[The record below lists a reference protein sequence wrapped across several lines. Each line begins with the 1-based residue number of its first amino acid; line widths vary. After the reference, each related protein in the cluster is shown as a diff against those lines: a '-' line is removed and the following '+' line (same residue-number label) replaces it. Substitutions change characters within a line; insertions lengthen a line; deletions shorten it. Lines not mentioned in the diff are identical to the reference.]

1 MTQRYNWAY
10 DKRESRQEYLED
22 RITQMGH
29 DPDQYRMWHAE
40 LEALKAQK
48 EKEKWPG
55 QWGDK
60 TTRQQWNKI
69 EYAIG
74 RKLTNATDGQLA
86 HAAQA
91 LKKEVKRR
99 AKARKQIREKHLK
112 AKIAKLAADGYQ
124 PLQKAGKEV
133 RRVITE
139 HKIFPDLD
147 ANRPYENEIKS
158 MVLATNAFRTYQPMR
173 TGVLVAEKITSA
185 GNDAI
190 YVQPKALLCFVI
202 NRMQDKIAEEEEAR
216 KEVERR
222 QQQLKEWEELQKARS
237 AQVAKDWYQ
246 QMEEKNGK
254 WKKALIAHEAIKNEA
269 NRAKMH
275 EVAMQTQVLLAER
288 KLDNVIVAIEKPTQ
302 CLPSADQE
310 EQNG

>member
-1 MTQRYNWAY
+1 MSQRYNWAY
-10 DKRESRQEYLED
+10 DRREARQEYLED

-60 TTRQQWNKI
+60 TTRQQWSKI
-69 EYAIG
+69 EHAIG

-112 AKIAKLAADGYQ
+112 ARIEKLTADGYQ
-124 PLQKAGKEV
+124 PLPKAGKEV

-139 HKIFPDLD
+139 HKIFPDIE

-158 MVLATNAFRTYQPMR
+158 MVLATNAFRSYQPMR

-185 GNDAI
+185 GNDTI
-190 YVQPKALLCFVI
+190 YVQPKVLLCFVI

-222 QQQLKEWEELQKARS
+222 QQELKEWEEKQKARS

-254 WKKALIAHEAIKNEA
+254 WKSALTAHEAKKREA
-269 NRAKMH
+269 KRAKMI
-275 EVAMQTQVLLAER
+275 EVAMQTQCLLAER
-288 KLDNVIVAIEKPTQ
+288 KLDSVIVPIERPTQ
-302 CLPSADQE
+302 PLPNADQE

>member
-1 MTQRYNWAY
+1 MSQRYNWAY
-10 DKRESRQEYLED
+10 DKRQSRQEYLED

-60 TTRQQWNKI
+60 TTRQQWSKI

-99 AKARKQIREKHLK
+99 AKARKQIREQHLK
-112 AKIAKLAADGYQ
+112 ARIEKLVADGYQ
-124 PLQKAGKEV
+124 PLPKAGKEV
-133 RRVITE
+133 RRVITD
-139 HKIFPDLD
+139 HKIFPGLEKG
-147 ANRPYENEIKS
+147 RPYENEIKS
-158 MVLATNAFRTYQPMR
+158 MVLATNAFQSYQPMR

-222 QQQLKEWEELQKARS
+222 QQQLKEWEEKQKARS

-254 WKKALIAHEAIKNEA
+254 WKRALIAHEAKKNEA
-269 NRAKMH
+269 QRAKMI
-275 EVAMQTQVLLAER
+275 EVAMRTQVLLAER
-288 KLDNVIVAIEKPTQ
+288 KLNRVAVPVEKPAQ
-302 CLPSADQE
+302 SPADG
-310 EQNG
+310 EQSDSY